1 MGREESLRVKKFAL
15 ILVKQARI
23 PNSSLPLNNE
33 LSFRGMFG
41 SLGGGSASK
50 GDIWAMG
57 YAQQW
62 FLSLAYGSQNPFNW
76 GKRFPSLIKDK
87 ADNVCK

>member
-15 ILVKQARI
+15 TLVKQARI

-41 SLGGGSASK
+41 SLGVGSASK

-57 YAQQW
+57 YVQQW
-62 FLSLAYGSQNPFNW
+62 FLSLACGSQNPFYL
-76 GKRFPSLIKDK
+76 GQTLPFFDQG
-87 ADNVCK
+87 